1 MNRNDVEGSLEIFS
15 TQAPYDKP
23 RLERL
28 GTLRELTQCRNYTLL
43 DLLLGRHVD
52 GCALTGSTFH
62 TWHR

>member
-1 MNRNDVEGSLEIFS
+1 MNRNDVEGSLESFT

-43 DLLLGRHVD
+43 DLLFGRHVD

-62 TWHR
+62 TWRR